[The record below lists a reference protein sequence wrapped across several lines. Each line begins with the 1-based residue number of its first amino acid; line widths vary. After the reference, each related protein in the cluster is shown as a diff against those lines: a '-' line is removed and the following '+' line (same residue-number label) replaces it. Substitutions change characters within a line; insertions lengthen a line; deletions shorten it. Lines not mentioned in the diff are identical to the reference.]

1 MIEQENQNIG
11 YLHLTNISNKVP
23 LRVNKVQYKNLIP
36 DDIRDQYSDYIDYDI
51 NLIDTTTCTDGQYL
65 GETYNGDTEEW
76 EHGIYEDSNYSI
88 TDYIAIDPAENQ
100 YGFYGLLEPD
110 YDDPAYDHWYD
121 ANVEVY
127 NSSKVRINTTDVSS
141 FDTWINNILN
151 NSEGA
156 AYIRI
161 SFVTAQKNNIRLCKI
176 GVPNNYTKTI
186 DFMLDDNYPVS
197 TDETSSWRASTAYA
211 VRYCNDNMFGSDATY
226 WEHEYPYSK
235 HNTSYNG
242 LLSTNL
248 WKKQFTEIQDQDLE
262 SLNIE
267 EFLRE
272 NSLDYVINDSDNSI
286 FTCNYSDEYK
296 TVLVYSSTIAFPAGE
311 YWFSSD
317 INAGFLIYNS
327 NTGVEEF
334 VPFDEFN
341 SSIEI
346 YSLNDINNGPEV
358 LLGRID
364 KDNKKI
370 NFNLLGEDRLNIYF
384 KFHETS
390 IPSTDYGELSTTLKI
405 SMDKTM
411 LSRTDKDYVVAVS
424 KKETITYGDD
434 VGGNERF
441 PIIHEFINDEIISK
455 QYRTTP
461 GFVCTSLS
469 RLDFQLDEE
478 YTNDILYVWKCT
490 PSQQIRESEQI
501 YHDYLRYV
509 ETINSN
515 MNYEFIS
522 NMDGVI
528 RVGLFKTRALSE
540 YPDTAFSNYNIEY
553 YDFYYPVEE
562 YSIENSIDNRDYY
575 YPPLTAPVILKY
587 GNEANI
593 FLMRCAHYYMQ
604 AECLSEDTLINTE
617 VGLLPISKIKEGNK
631 ILVKNKFNKY
641 VYQPVERVIKYKT
654 KKINMIAIATENGII
669 KSTENHEFFTDRG
682 ILSANELKEDYHL
695 IDNNNNLIPIK
706 RITKF
711 YYSNS
716 ITYDL
721 VVKDNN
727 YFIGKNKVHVKS
739 TQSYK
744 DYQKERR
751 K

>member
-51 NLIDTTTCTDGQYL
+51 NLINTTTCTDGQYL
-65 GETYNGDTEEW
+65 GKTYNGDTEEW
-76 EHGIYEDSNYSI
+76 EYGIYEDSNYSI
-88 TDYIAIDPAENQ
+88 TDYIAIDPVENQ

-127 NSSKVRINTTDVSS
+127 NSSKVRIDTMGVSS
-141 FDTWINNILN
+141 FGTWINDIF
-151 NSEGA
+151 NSEEV
-156 AYIRI
+156 AYVRI
-161 SFVTAQKNNIRLCKI
+161 SFITAQKNNIRLCKV
-176 GVPNNYTKTI
+176 GTPNNYVETI
-186 DFMLDDNYPVS
+186 DYMLDDNYPIT
-197 TDETSSWRASTAYA
+197 TDETSSWRASTTYA
-211 VRYCNDNMFGSDATY
+211 IRYCNDNMFGSNATC

-235 HNTSYNG
+235 HATSYSG
-242 LLSTNL
+242 LLSDNL

-262 SLNIE
+262 SLNIK
-267 EFLRE
+267 EFLKE
-272 NSLDYVINDSDNSI
+272 NSLKYIINDSDNSI
-286 FTCNYSDEYK
+286 LTYNYSDEYK
-296 TVLVYSSTIAFPAGE
+296 TTLVYSSTIAFPAGE

-327 NTGVEEF
+327 DTGVEEF
-334 VPFDEFN
+334 IPFDEFN

-358 LLGRID
+358 LLGKID
-364 KDNKKI
+364 KNNKKI
-370 NFNLLGEDRLNIYF
+370 NFSLSGEDRLNIYF
-384 KFHETS
+384 KFYENS
-390 IPSTDYGELSTTLKI
+390 IPSAEYEGLSTALKI
-405 SMDKTM
+405 NMSKTM

-424 KKETITYGDD
+424 KAEAITPDTVI
-434 VGGNERF
+434 VGGNERY
-441 PIIHEFINDEIISK
+441 PIIHNFINDKITDK
-455 QYRTTP
+455 QYETTP
-461 GFVCTSLS
+461 GFVHTYLY
-469 RLDFQLDEE
+469 RLNFQLDEE

-490 PSQQIRESEQI
+490 PSQKVRENEQI
-501 YHDYLRYV
+501 YCNYPRYV
-509 ETINSN
+509 ETIDSN

-522 NMDGVI
+522 NMDGII
-528 RVGLFKTRALSE
+528 RIGLFKTRTLSE
-540 YPDTAFSNYNIEY
+540 DPDIAFENYGIKY
-553 YDFYYPVEE
+553 GDIDYPVEE
-562 YSIENSIDNRDYY
+562 YTTEDAIENYY
-575 YPPLTAPVILKY
+575 FVYSPLTAPVILKH

-593 FLMRCAHYYMQ
+593 FLMRCSHYYMQ

-617 VGLLPISKIKEGNK
+617 AGLLPISKLKEGNK

-641 VYQPVERVIKYKT
+641 VYQPVERVIRYKT
-654 KKINMIAIATENGII
+654 EKINMIAIATENGII

-682 ILSANELKEDYHL
+682 ILPASKLKEDYHL
-695 IDNNNNLIPIK
+695 IDKDNNLIPIK

-727 YFIGKNKVHVKS
+727 YFVGKNKIHVKS
-739 TQSYK
+739 TQNYN